1 MKGVPSSPIQCIGPS
16 CTKRPT
22 AVNKLEKKIKIRGVI
37 VDEIYSCTGHGG
49 YVDRITM
56 ESRVNFN
63 RAHNPKELI
72 DLQNEA
78 LERGTARGMPLLLE
92 EKKRIGRW
100 RESHHR
106 SSPEQ
111 I

>member
-22 AVNKLEKKIKIRGVI
+22 AVNKLEKKIEIRGVE
-37 VDEIYSCTGHGG
+37 VDEIYNCAGHGG

-56 ESRVNFN
+56 ESGVNFN

-78 LERGTARGMPLLLE
+78 LERGTVRGISLPME
-92 EKKRIGRW
+92 MKKQIGKW
-100 RESHHR
+100 RESRHR
-106 SSPEQ
+106 SSPEEM
-111 I
+111 